1 MIYFYEY
8 QNKTDIFI
16 KWNRFLSLCSILI
29 QIVGDHKFIINETVH
44 VQQNDWG
51 HVIFK
56 TRTVDIK
63 PTDKTTEG
71 EDNDGT
77 TEIPEGVDIDQP
89 QQTTPKPRE
98 NTNDDD
104 DDRVSIADSNGDIDG
119 VRAVVG
125 SPELF
130 DNANEIP
137 VSTLEDFE
145 VKK

>member
-1 MIYFYEY
+1 MSF
-8 QNKTDIFI
+8 IFFPFI
-16 KWNRFLSLCSILI
+16 HFV
-29 QIVGDHKFIINETVH
+29 QVVGDHKFIINETVH

-63 PTDKTTEG
+63 PIDKTTEG
-71 EDNDGT
+71 ADDDDT

-89 QQTTPKPRE
+89 AQTTPKPRE

-104 DDRVSIADSNGDIDG
+104 DERVSVADVGDIDG
-119 VRAVVG
+119 VRAVAG

-137 VSTLEDFE
+137 VGTLEDFE

>member
-1 MIYFYEY
+1 M
-8 QNKTDIFI
+8 
-16 KWNRFLSLCSILI
+16 
-29 QIVGDHKFIINETVH
+29 
-44 VQQNDWG
+44 QQNDWG
-51 HVIFK
+51 HVVFK

-63 PTDKTTEG
+63 PVDKTTEG
-71 EDNDGT
+71 ADDDGT

-89 QQTTPKPRE
+89 AQTTPKPRE
-98 NTNDDD
+98 SNDDD
-104 DDRVSIADSNGDIDG
+104 DDRVSIADTGDIDG
-119 VRAVVG
+119 VRAVAG